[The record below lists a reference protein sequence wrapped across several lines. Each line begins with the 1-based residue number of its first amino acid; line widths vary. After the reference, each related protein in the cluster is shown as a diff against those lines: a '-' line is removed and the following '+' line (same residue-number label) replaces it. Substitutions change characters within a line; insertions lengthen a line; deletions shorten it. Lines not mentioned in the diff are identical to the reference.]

1 MNVSVNGTSLRLNI
15 GCRTFVTVSELLRL
29 LGMGEDCCTAV
40 EVNKSRIE
48 KHGFL
53 QNTVKAGDRL
63 KIEVTC

>member
-1 MNVSVNGTSLRLNI
+1 MTVSINGKSVRLNI

-29 LGMGEDCCTAV
+29 LDMDADCCTAV
-40 EVNKSRIE
+40 EVNKIRVE

-63 KIEVTC
+63 KIEVSC